1 MKKMKLLILILIP
14 FVVIGGFYLFQ
25 VYSHKDGDYYSVSE
39 FNEKTNLKFYDI
51 YDFDEYINKD
61 HLELL
66 SQKDI
71 KIFCPEG
78 SNLKSLNMYFV
89 ETDSTEYTFEIGSKN
104 IEHEDEYEKYSLKNG
119 TLYTHLYPENKILVI
134 YSQKNFSLNIYC
146 KKLAVLDKK
155 ELNSKIIKYIEKIN
169 ELYL

>member
-1 MKKMKLLILILIP
+1 
-14 FVVIGGFYLFQ
+14 
-25 VYSHKDGDYYSVSE
+25 
-39 FNEKTNLKFYDI
+39 
-51 YDFDEYINKD
+51 
-61 HLELL
+61 
-66 SQKDI
+66 
-71 KIFCPEG
+71 
-78 SNLKSLNMYFV
+78 MYFV

-155 ELNSKIIKYIEKIN
+155 ELDSKIIKYIEKIN